1 MNQKLKYFVLVSIS
15 LLITQ
20 QVNALE
26 NRAITNNQN
35 LTLQDNLIS
44 YKCPNELKGKDGYS
58 VYSSL
63 KSSQKFYQV
72 RTESGELRIRKT
84 PGGNIIGAIPNGWQV
99 YVAKFDRTRKWAYI
113 RDVNSPYYNTDYGF
127 GSAPNF
133 RSDGWVSTDHLIYV
147 GEYCAKPNLLALLPD
162 DLPISLKDEHLEEGI
177 WYSLQTEILAK
188 LNE

>member
-15 LLITQ
+15 VLITQ

-26 NRAITNNQN
+26 NWAITEQPN

-58 VYSSL
+58 VYSLL
-63 KSSQKFYQV
+63 KNSQKFYQV
-72 RTESGELRIRKT
+72 KTQSGELRIRKT
-84 PGGNIIGAIPNGWQV
+84 PGGNIIGAVPSGWQV
-99 YVAKFDRTRKWAYI
+99 YVAKFDRTGKWAYI
-113 RDVNSPYYNTDYGF
+113 KDVNSPYYGF
-127 GSAPNF
+127 YYSAPNF
-133 RSDGWVSTDHLIYV
+133 RSDGWVSTDHLIYL

-162 DLPISLKDEHLEEGI
+162 DLPISLKDEDSEEGI

-188 LNE
+188 FNE